1 MLTLLNESQEVHRSL
16 CARVSLLGLLLP
28 HKRAKE
34 LDTGEGTLCQYLHSL
49 SIMWRGPAPHRL
61 FLFPGITCS
70 PKNV

>member
-49 SIMWRGPAPHRL
+49 TQHHVERASPPQALPVPRRL
-61 FLFPGITCS
+61 R
-70 PKNV
+70 